1 MRSLVFLATVVASVS
16 IHAFGGDGKVVEK
29 PIASDSIGSFEK
41 QSTNVHEQMK
51 PGGIYEHISSTD
63 KQRVDARLDDMHK
76 MLEAHPAQPVNDWQQ
91 SEKVALFNAQEEVNG
106 ILKHNDNNR
115 LICEH
120 RAPVG
125 SNVPVTTCN
134 TYGELADR
142 RSHSQKYMFENAMMV
157 DQKAQAV
164 DKPKG
169 GN

>member
-16 IHAFGGDGKVVEK
+16 IQAFGGDGKVVEK
-29 PIASDSIGSFEK
+29 PMASDSIDSFEK
-41 QSTNVHEQMK
+41 QSVHVHEQMK

-63 KQRVDARLDDMHK
+63 KLRVDARLGDMQK
-76 MLEAHPAQPVNDWQQ
+76 MLESHPAQPVNDWQQ

-120 RAPVG
+120 HAPVG
-125 SNVPVTTCN
+125 SNVPVTTCE
-134 TYGELADR
+134 TFGELADR
-142 RSHSQKYMFENAMMV
+142 RSHSQKYLSDQMMIV
-157 DQKAQAV
+157 NQKAQAV
-164 DKPKG
+164 DKPRG